1 MVLKARQRRRF
12 LGPMSSDTAAV
23 RHRIK
28 EILVERLNLEGTTPE
43 MIGDETV
50 LWGEELGLD
59 SVDALE
65 LMIALEEEYGFRI
78 DSEEVDQDDLA
89 TVARLEKLIA
99 ELRAGQPKVVAPEPS
114 DGREDGRQQ
123 DKGHP

>member
-1 MVLKARQRRRF
+1 MDLKARQRRRF
-12 LGPMSSDTAAV
+12 LGPMSSDAASV

-50 LWGEELGLD
+50 LWGEEFGLD

-78 DSEEVDQDDLA
+78 DSEQVDQDDLT

-99 ELRAGQPKVVAPEPS
+99 ELRTAQPKVAAPEP
-114 DGREDGRQQ
+114 
-123 DKGHP
+123 

>member
-1 MVLKARQRRRF
+1 MQ
-12 LGPMSSDTAAV
+12 AV

-28 EILVERLNLEGTTPE
+28 EILIERLNLEGMTPD

-50 LWGEELGLD
+50 LWGDELGLD

-78 DSEEVDQDDLA
+78 DSEEVDQVRLA
-89 TVARLEKLIA
+89 TVASLEKLVE
-99 ELRAGQPKVVAPEPS
+99 ELRQTQPSAVNAAAE
-114 DGREDGRQQ
+114 
-123 DKGHP
+123 